1 MVRREEVERR
11 AGVEG
16 QRETEGRG
24 AGESK
29 GHHSRLIHSLHSPVG
44 NKEDAIICDASNNCS
59 D

>member
-16 QRETEGRG
+16 QRETEGRA

-29 GHHSRLIHSLHSPVG
+29 GVSQQLIHSLHSPVG
-44 NKEDAIICDASNNCS
+44 NKEAAVTSNNCS
-59 D
+59 DGL